1 VNLILQVLIPIPKP
15 TGYTGAD
22 PYKMWEIYF
31 NAMFEFG
38 WFILIFLLIELK
50 IVLVQNA
57 LCKK

>member
-1 VNLILQVLIPIPKP
+1 LIPIPKP